1 MPKTRPP
8 SWIIPPPSKSSAR
21 RNSRKQ
27 EAKYRGTSLSD
38 AARKNAYLV
47 IQISLM
53 ALACIKYLA
62 LPSPFHPLCFFLL
75 LPSRRNT
82 FSPSSSSSSSRQEGC
97 FSYESSRKFPNR
109 IPRTL
114 PIFPCISAKT
124 LARPSK
130 LRGGRGTRDTG
141 RRLYLATG
149 IAISANFHGSASRF
163 FDSFERN
170 EARWEGLEMNL
181 NWIFIIV
188 CWRDRER
195 GSSVSRIFQDFLFL
209 FSVWISFVTSSPPVD
224 RGNWF

>member
-62 LPSPFHPLCFFLL
+62 LPSPFHPLCFLLL

-82 FSPSSSSSSSRQEGC
+82 FSPSSSSSSSSRQEGC

-170 EARWEGLEMNL
+170 EARWEGKTARDEFELDFYYRLLEGQ
-181 NWIFIIV
+181 
-188 CWRDRER
+188 RER
-195 GSSVSRIFQDFLFL
+195 EQCF
-209 FSVWISFVTSSPPVD
+209 
-224 RGNWF
+224 